1 MILSDTAIFHFLP
14 NSYHISL
21 YLRITKLFQDIF
33 VFTIIVLWVAHNR
46 KCGGDSMLVIIKIH
60 AKIGVQMQ
68 QYYVIIHTR
77 DCLWIE
83 TPLTRR
89 LMTCLGTILISNTG
103 IYVLYRYAVLYERI
117 NIPSIYINNP
127 SLNDWTANIVL
138 SINKNIG

>member
-1 MILSDTAIFHFLP
+1 MANKEPHPFFALLFLMILSDTAIFHFLP
-14 NSYHISL
+14 NSFHISL
-21 YLRITKLFQDIF
+21 YLRITKLFLDIF

-68 QYYVIIHTR
+68 QYHVIIHTS

-89 LMTCLGTILISNTG
+89 LMTSLGIILIHNTE
-103 IYVLYRYAVLYERI
+103 IYVLYRNDALYERA
-117 NIPSIYINNP
+117 NIPSLYHI
-127 SLNDWTANIVL
+127 S
-138 SINKNIG
+138 